1 MKNLSVVMA
10 YQALG
15 RLKEQPMNLKSSY
28 QLLKLMQK
36 LHEGYNLY
44 AAAEQKLIEDRGL
57 IDKLEGGK
65 INFGSGPDAVAAANA
80 FNAEHDLLDDME
92 SEVVIDHKI
101 HVNVTGVQI
110 SMKDLL
116 ALEDFVEFE
125 GVETDEQGCT
135 C

>member
-116 ALEDFVEFE
+116 AL
-125 GVETDEQGCT
+125 
-135 C
+135 